1 MDLPEGTR
9 VYLPASVIVNTYC
22 RENENCEYVPEVEE
36 IISKLQK
43 AVGSS
48 CIVTEGNYLQVHR
61 QTIYLTIEGLV

>member
-1 MDLPEGTR
+1 
-9 VYLPASVIVNTYC
+9 VNTYC
-22 RENENCEYVPEVEE
+22 RENENCENVPEVEE